1 MLLDIS
7 PLCLYHNV
15 PMILAQE
22 RRDPERILDPTYHW
36 YACSIRGCLLRYDM
50 GRGTTR
56 SSMMIGIPLQRT
68 RNHVMSVPTVFI
80 WQSAEERLGIRS
92 GFARMRNVL
101 LTGGHSSSRYMRSV
115 RWHVAVL
122 PQLHSRIGAARCH
135 CFFWKAEV
143 SRKNVAARV
152 RGRSAEPERR
162 VSSAEQTSTL
172 CQ

>member
-1 MLLDIS
+1 MLLNIS

-36 YACSIRGCLLRYDM
+36 YACSIRGCLLRYNM
-50 GRGTTR
+50 ERGATR
-56 SSMMIGIPLQRT
+56 SSMTIGIPLQRT

-80 WQSAEERLGIRS
+80 WQSAEERLGIRF

-101 LTGGHSSSRYMRSV
+101 LIGGHSSSPIYEV
-115 RWHVAVL
+115 
-122 PQLHSRIGAARCH
+122 GALVCRGFPTAPFPNRCTRCH
-135 CFFWKAEV
+135 SFFWKAEV

-152 RGRSAEPERR
+152 RGMSAEPERR
-162 VSSAEQTSTL
+162 VSSAEQTSSF